1 MNAPEP
7 STGLGYVPM
16 VVEQTGRTERAYD
29 IYSRLLKGRIVFLV
43 GVINDQVAN
52 TVIAQLLHLEFESHS
67 KDISLYINSPGGS
80 VYSGLA
86 IYDTMRFITP
96 EVTTICMGQA
106 CSMGALLLAAG
117 TKGKRY
123 MLTHSKVMIHQ
134 PLGEFKGQATDIQI
148 HADEIASTRAQLN
161 KILSELTGK
170 PVKRI
175 AADTERDNFMDSEQA
190 VTYGIVDAIKG
201 PRKPVAKQRRKKL
214 DA

>member
-1 MNAPEP
+1 MSSPEP
-7 STGLGYVPM
+7 ATGLGYVPI

-43 GVINDQVAN
+43 GEINDHVAN
-52 TVIAQLLHLEFESHS
+52 TVIAQLLHLESESHS

-80 VYSGLA
+80 VHSGLA
-86 IYDTMRFITP
+86 IYDTLRFITP
-96 EVTTICMGQA
+96 EVTTICIGQA

-123 MLTHSKVMIHQ
+123 ALTHSRVMIHQ
-134 PLGEFKGQATDIQI
+134 PSGGFAGQATDIQI
-148 HADEIASTRAQLN
+148 HANEIATTREKLN
-161 KILSELTGK
+161 KIFSELTGK

-190 VTYGIVDAIKG
+190 VSYGIIDAIKL
-201 PRKPVAKQRRKKL
+201 PRKPVAKRRRKK
-214 DA
+214 